1 MHHDL
6 TACKNLSLEV
16 WLMRT
21 EQLYYLLDLQ
31 KTASLSKTAE
41 NFFTS
46 HQAINNA
53 IKALEKEFRVTILNR
68 THKGISFTEAGLLLC
83 AYAEEAVQNRAQL
96 LEKLALF
103 AAPSAE
109 PALTGELDI
118 YIISRF
124 SNKYFLNFYNN
135 YARLHPKL
143 SLSLKNI
150 PITTIFNLLP
160 NQKNPFVI
168 LTTAS
173 ELTLNSENFYG
184 QLTAF
189 HLQYDIFYA
198 ARLGFCVSS
207 KSSYLHT
214 VQPSSTEQE
223 LKAIPTVVYHYSLNE
238 TLMLN
243 DANYKNN
250 YLLIDNFEVQKKMVK
265 SGDYISI
272 CTPLEYEQFFK
283 TKDASI
289 QFIKNKQMLSSNFY
303 YLALYHNTHAENP
316 IVQYFLQ
323 ALKKYYGQK
332 DEKSLS

>member
-1 MHHDL
+1 
-6 TACKNLSLEV
+6 
-16 WLMRT
+16 MRT

-53 IKALEKEFRVTILNR
+53 IKALEKEFGVIILNR

-83 AYAEEAVQNRAQL
+83 AYAEEAVQHRAQL
-96 LEKLALF
+96 LEKLAPF
-103 AAPSAE
+103 AAPSSE
-109 PALTGELDI
+109 PALAGELDI

-124 SNKYFLNFYNN
+124 SNKHFLNFYNN
-135 YARLHPKL
+135 YARQHPKL
-143 SLSLKNI
+143 LMHLKNI

-173 ELTLNSENFYG
+173 ELTLNSENFRT
-184 QLTAF
+184 QLNSLS
-189 HLQYDIFYA
+189 LQYDAFYTA
-198 ARLGFCVSS
+198 KLGVCVSR
-207 KSSYLHT
+207 KSSYFHT
-214 VQPSSTEQE
+214 IHSGASEQQ
-223 LKAIPTVVYHYSLNE
+223 LNSMPIVVYHYSLDE
-238 TLMLN
+238 TLLLN
-243 DANYKNN
+243 DDQNN
-250 YLLIDNFEVQKKMVK
+250 NFFLVDNFEAHKKMVK
-265 SGDYISI
+265 SGNYVSL

-283 TKDASI
+283 TTDASI
-289 QFIKNKQMLSSNFY
+289 QFFQNEQILSPNFY
-303 YLALYHNTHAENP
+303 YLALYHNTSAGVSM
-316 IVQYFLQ
+316 VQHFLQ